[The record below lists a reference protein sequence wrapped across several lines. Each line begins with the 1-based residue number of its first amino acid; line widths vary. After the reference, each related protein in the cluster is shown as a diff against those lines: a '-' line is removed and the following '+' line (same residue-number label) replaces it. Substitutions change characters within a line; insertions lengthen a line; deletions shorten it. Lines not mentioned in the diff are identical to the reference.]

1 MFSKR
6 GSVVLTKGKPLRAR
20 QPSVEVKASSTR
32 EFMRADKFEKSE
44 QGGSRALNFIYCAAA
59 VQGFRTLIQVRGGLF
74 VYVYI
79 VSVVIVLIVVQLMYS
94 GTSKCVCFR

>member
-6 GSVVLTKGKPLRAR
+6 GSMVLAKGKPLRAR
-20 QPSVEVKASSTR
+20 QPCVEVKASSTG

-74 VYVYI
+74 VYS
-79 VSVVIVLIVVQLMYS
+79 VSCHSINYCCTSNVQWNLQMC
-94 GTSKCVCFR
+94 TF